1 MRDKLKQNL
10 TTAHAALGYA
20 ITTGNGIHEAS
31 IAWDKAIDDYY
42 ALLDDEF
49 IAKTIEIC
57 LTQWNAPFDDKN
69 ALNEFMVMS

>member
-1 MRDKLKQNL
+1 MTDKLKNL

-31 IAWDKAIDDYY
+31 IAWDKASDDYY
-42 ALLDDEF
+42 DSIDAETT
-49 IAKTIEIC
+49 AQTIEIC

-69 ALNEFMVMS
+69 VLNEIMVLV